1 MITRYTKQADKYLIK
16 MQPKKAKSIRAKIQ
30 RIANGNFDGLNI
42 KYFASQDVFRL
53 RVGQFRAIY
62 KIINNEI
69 VLIVIA
75 VGARGDIYK

>member
-1 MITRYTKQADKYLIK
+1 
-16 MQPKKAKSIRAKIQ
+16 MQPNKAKSIRAKIQ
-30 RIANGNFDGLNI
+30 WIANGNFDGLNI

-75 VGARGDIYK
+75 VGAKGDIYK